1 MLRVYAHLSMLKDY
15 RIIGS
20 LHSCSVKVSF
30 PVEEDTNQG
39 SNPGGSTKEK
49 KPSLATQKIE
59 AGHRPVALVVG
70 LDPPTRG

>member
-1 MLRVYAHLSMLKDY
+1 MLKDY

-39 SNPGGSTKEK
+39 SNPGGSTKAKTLAGK
-49 KPSLATQKIE
+49 KKKV